1 MRKLVILLV
10 SCFLTLN
17 ILGQQS
23 RKVSL
28 FFNFQANKTVYDRVM
43 QNANGAGPGLELFL
57 NTSTKFKP
65 ILEFNWDLFSTS
77 DVMISKDGN
86 ELVKKRSVPSIF
98 IGASYNPLNRLYIT
112 FTLGPSFINS
122 EVYLGIKP
130 CVGYYFGRKE
140 RFTAKISLT
149 NIFERDAAGN
159 EPFGY
164 MNFGLGARLF

>member
-1 MRKLVILLV
+1 MRKLVILTV

-23 RKVSL
+23 KKVSL
-28 FFNFQANKTVYDRVM
+28 FFNLQANKTLYDRVM
-43 QNANGAGPGLELFL
+43 PNANGAGAGLELFL

-65 ILEFNWDLFSTS
+65 ILEFNWDVFSTS
-77 DVMISKDGN
+77 DVMIFQDGN
-86 ELVKKRSVPSIF
+86 ELVKKRSVPYVF
-98 IGASYNPLNRLYIT
+98 IGTSYNPLKRLYFT
-112 FTLGPSFINS
+112 FTFGPSFINS

-130 CVGYYFGRKE
+130 CVAYYIGRKE

-149 NIFERDAAGN
+149 NIFERDDAGN

-164 MNFGLGARLF
+164 MNFGLGVRLF